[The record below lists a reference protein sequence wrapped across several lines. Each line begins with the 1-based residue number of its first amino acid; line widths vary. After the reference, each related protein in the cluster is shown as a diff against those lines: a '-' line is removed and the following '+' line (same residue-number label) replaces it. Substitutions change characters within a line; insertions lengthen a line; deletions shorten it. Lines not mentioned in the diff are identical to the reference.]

1 VLKYSAGG
9 SWYKGNLH
17 GTHNFKF
24 GVEAGKAY
32 NAYIYKVNQ
41 GINEIL
47 NNGGINQIVAFNSP
61 TTQKNYFRDASFYL
75 QDTWT
80 VVRRFTL
87 DLGLRYDYFT
97 TYYPAQKSDPNETFP
112 QLFPI
117 TSHAA
122 SGNLVNWNTVSPRI
136 GVAFD
141 LSGKGTSV
149 LRFSYGRYYKMQ
161 GTGLAETSNP
171 VGLASKTYTWNDA
184 DNATNNDLP
193 QQSEWINGTATSAS
207 GGSST
212 HIDKNMSRPYSEQI
226 SAGYQRQMWRDL
238 SVSATYYYRTKKNMI
253 GIENT
258 AVSPSDYVPVTTIGG
273 QPIVNGLTGQPMTLY
288 SFQPSDT
295 NKYGLFNFVVTNIP
309 KLDDNAYHGLEFTA
323 VKRLSSKWQL
333 LSGFTIQRQK
343 GVFGRSF
350 SDDATA
356 DNFTDPNLDINRKN
370 NYLNNDATYVFKV
383 DSSYELP
390 WKLGTSVNFQHYTG
404 FPVHDATGAGPTES
418 FGVPNGQGNPVTETV
433 ILQPAGITRLPSV
446 NLLNLRFTRD
456 FVLNDR
462 WHLIPAVDFF
472 NVTNAQTNVG
482 EVTTVT
488 PTNSIYLK
496 PFLGINPFV
505 TRFGL
510 RFTF

>member
-1 VLKYSAGG
+1 M
-9 SWYKGNLH
+9 W
-17 GTHNFKF
+17 F
-24 GVEAGKAY
+24 EAGKAY

-41 GINEIL
+41 GIDEIL
-47 NNGGINQIVAFNSP
+47 NNGGVNQIVAFNAP
-61 TTQKNYFRDASFYL
+61 TTQKNYFRNASFYL

-80 VVRRFTL
+80 VTRRLTL
-87 DLGLRYDYFT
+87 DLGLRYDHFN
-97 TYYPAQKSDPNETFP
+97 TYYPQQTSDPSEIFP
-112 QLFPI
+112 QLFPAA
-117 TSHAA
+117 TFPA
-122 SGNLVNWNTVSPRI
+122 SGNLVDWNTVSPRI

-141 LSGKGTSV
+141 PTGKGTSV

-171 VGLASKTYTWNDA
+171 VGLASKTFTWVDA
-184 DNATNNDLP
+184 NKDGIP
-193 QQSEWINGTATSAS
+193 QQSEWINGTPTSAS

-212 HIDKNMSRPYSEQI
+212 HIDRNMSRPYSEQL
-226 SAGYQRQMWRDL
+226 SAGYQKQVWRNL
-238 SVSATYYYRTKKNMI
+238 TVSATYYYRTKRNMI

-258 AVSPSDYVPVTTIGG
+258 AVASSDYVPITKING
-273 QPIVNGLTGQPMTLY
+273 QPIVNGLTGQPMTLF
-288 SFQPSDT
+288 SFQPADQT
-295 NKYGLFNFVVTNIP
+295 KYGQFNFVVTNIP
-309 KLDDNAYHGLEFTA
+309 KLDDNAYHGIEFTA
-323 VKRLSSKWQL
+323 VKRLSNKWQL

-343 GVFGRSF
+343 GVFGRSY
-350 SDDATA
+350 SDDALA
-356 DNFTDPNLDINRKN
+356 DNFTDPNLDINRKD
-370 NYLNNDATYVFKV
+370 NYLNNDVTYVFKV

-404 FPVHDATGAGPTES
+404 FPVQPTQS
-418 FGVPNGQGNPVTETV
+418 FGVPDGNGSTVSETV

-456 FVLNDR
+456 FMLKER

-472 NVTNAQTNVG
+472 NVTNAQTTVG

-488 PTNSIYLK
+488 PSSSVYLK

-505 TRFGL
+505 TRVGL